1 MDEISNLLR
10 IMFLFI
16 CFLTFVILIVPWNDI
31 HISWLFLY
39 LINNSS
45 YITLKYTTWYKIL
58 EYKNSTLFYYT
69 SMVSETIR
77 LWTYPLFS
85 STEFDH
91 EFIIVVISLRLSAL
105 DMGHWHIMLL
115 FKSMKK
121 NKVSLDQF
129 KNWNKYDY
137 QAIENSVTINILMNL
152 YHKRLNYRH
161 IDKREVV
168 C

>member
-58 EYKNSTLFYYT
+58 ECKNFSDDYCT

-115 FKSMKK
+115 FKWRKIKSVWINLKIETSMIIKQLK
-121 NKVSLDQF
+121 MINNK
-129 KNWNKYDY
+129 
-137 QAIENSVTINILMNL
+137 ILRN
-152 YHKRLNYRH
+152 N
-161 IDKREVV
+161 
-168 C
+168 